1 MTWLKKA
8 DKAVFE
14 ALCAC
19 FGLDPASS
27 AAGKRF
33 RAAYLEEAT
42 SPQSGRKDNLCYYAL
57 SESPNSSL
65 DALFSRY
72 EDNAVTV
79 RKVVPIQC
87 LFTFY
92 GPDADEDAE
101 KVWSRLFIDLGQ
113 GCPRSILRQA
123 GMVPLP
129 RPSHPNAAP
138 ELEGSLWR
146 RRTDLTVYFSMLEEE
161 TIAVPQVE
169 QPGGMDV
176 RQK

>member
-1 MTWLKKA
+1 MPPIWRKQPAPRVDGRTTCAITHCPKA
-8 DKAVFE
+8 RIAVWTPSF
-14 ALCAC
+14 
-19 FGLDPASS
+19 P
-27 AAGKRF
+27 
-33 RAAYLEEAT
+33 
-42 SPQSGRKDNLCYYAL
+42 
-57 SESPNSSL
+57 
-65 DALFSRY
+65 
-72 EDNAVTV
+72 VTV